1 MIKAPSFIRES
12 TELVRRL
19 LLIYGFGAAMLIA
32 VSLLLLKLANSR
44 EHMIHHTENATS
56 LVESSLGA
64 SLSPSDRQVL
74 LESYVRKTRAQGSL
88 GLDVLFVVNQEGKIV
103 LSSRPAW
110 LNLTIDDGL
119 FRRAEFSN
127 PQFRQI
133 AKCFQ
138 DSRPDCVKLASEDFP
153 SLSDNFTTFR
163 SVYKPS
169 NDLGLPREYFLV
181 VATFSAG
188 MVMAS
193 LVQDMLPLLL
203 LALFLAA
210 LLSLSLW
217 FVLRVLLLPQLSQ
230 AAQTDGLT
238 RLINRSA
245 FMDAAMD
252 LLADGE
258 EHGSS
263 HVFAIM
269 DVDHFKQINDTYG
282 HDCGDVALV
291 SVADVLATV
300 MRRDDL
306 VCRFGGEEFA
316 LLLPTDEQAGR
327 KVLERLRLQLEMS
340 RVAYN
345 GREIPVTVSI
355 GAAATSECGY
365 NLDYLYTC
373 ADRCLYAAKQGGRNC
388 VEWASAES
396 SGRLR
401 LSAPQQSQALPSS
414 LEESVIDRTIPY

>member
-64 SLSPSDRQVL
+64 SLAPSDRQVL

-88 GLDVLFVVNQEGKIV
+88 GLDVLFVVNREGKIV

-181 VATFSAG
+181 VATFSPG
-188 MVMAS
+188 MVTAS

-238 RLINRSA
+238 RLMNRSA

-258 EHGSS
+258 EYGSS

-269 DVDHFKQINDTYG
+269 DVDQFKQINDTYG

-327 KVLERLRLQLEMS
+327 KVLERLRVQLEMS

-414 LEESVIDRTIPY
+414 LEEAVIDRTIPY

>member
-1 MIKAPSFIRES
+1 M
-12 TELVRRL
+12 
-19 LLIYGFGAAMLIA
+19 
-32 VSLLLLKLANSR
+32 
-44 EHMIHHTENATS
+44 
-56 LVESSLGA
+56 
-64 SLSPSDRQVL
+64 
-74 LESYVRKTRAQGSL
+74 
-88 GLDVLFVVNQEGKIV
+88 
-103 LSSRPAW
+103 
-110 LNLTIDDGL
+110 
-119 FRRAEFSN
+119 
-127 PQFRQI
+127 
-133 AKCFQ
+133 
-138 DSRPDCVKLASEDFP
+138 
-153 SLSDNFTTFR
+153 
-163 SVYKPS
+163 
-169 NDLGLPREYFLV
+169 
-181 VATFSAG
+181 
-188 MVMAS
+188 
-193 LVQDMLPLLL
+193 
-203 LALFLAA
+203 
-210 LLSLSLW
+210 
-217 FVLRVLLLPQLSQ
+217 
-230 AAQTDGLT
+230 
-238 RLINRSA
+238 NRSA

-269 DVDHFKQINDTYG
+269 DVDQFKQINDTYG

-316 LLLPTDEQAGR
+316 LLLATDEQAGR
-327 KVLERLRLQLEMS
+327 KVLERLRVQLEMS